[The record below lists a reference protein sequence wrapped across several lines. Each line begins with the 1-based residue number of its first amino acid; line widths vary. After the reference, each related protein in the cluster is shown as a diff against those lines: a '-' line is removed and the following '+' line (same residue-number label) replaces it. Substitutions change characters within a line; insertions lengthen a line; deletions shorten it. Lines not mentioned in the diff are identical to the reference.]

1 MIIDVEKLNCGQGA
15 LDCIK
20 GECELSIRHQDA
32 RISLSPDV
40 HVMSPAASTPRCLH
54 FFTVMDRTL
63 GPEPE

>member
-1 MIIDVEKLNCGQGA
+1 MIIDVGKLNCGQGA

-40 HVMSPAASTPRCLH
+40 HVMSPAASTPAA
-54 FFTVMDRTL
+54 FTSL
-63 GPEPE
+63 P